1 MIAGPFVGTNRFALD
16 SPTISMGD
24 GGKLILCPS
33 ATSLTSVRPF
43 VVGVDLAELGKNP
56 GDRRGLQ
63 VLRDVVLIPRASEKF
78 VEARVQPHHV
88 TRTPTLPLRVM
99 RDSPLT

>member
-1 MIAGPFVGTNRFALD
+1 MLSPSAVHISTRKAKRVRVTDIAP
-16 SPTISMGD
+16 SP
-24 GGKLILCPS
+24 LIRCPS